1 MDLNQYLL
9 CDVFDA
15 YLYDSNDNL
24 ILVQENLTG
33 SDVVGK
39 ADSLDVKNGR
49 GGGIFAKLLYNK
61 QVDIT
66 LKTNT
71 FNFSTLA
78 LLCGTSVGTGN
89 STSYSAP
96 QSLTVATKV
105 ITLGDT
111 PKDSTKV
118 EIYDKDNAKI
128 ISTAYAIV
136 DKVVTFTASTY
147 DTTEVRV
154 MPYEYDCSG
163 DSIKEIVVDADK
175 FPSACKLILKGI
187 EKDSNTAE
195 FAELTIICEKAQPST
210 DFSLSTSSEVKPVE
224 TEIKLSVQTRV
235 GSKRLLTI
243 QEKAIV

>member
-1 MDLNQYLL
+1 MDLKQNLL

-15 YLYDSNDNL
+15 YLYDSSDKL
-24 ILVQENLTG
+24 ILVQENLIG

-49 GGGIFAKLLYNK
+49 GNGLFATLLFNK
-61 QVDIT
+61 KVDIT

-78 LLCGTSVGTGN
+78 MLCGTSVGTG
-89 STSYSAP
+89 SGTSYSAP
-96 QSLTVATKV
+96 QDLKVATKV
-105 ITLGDT
+105 ITLGEA

-118 EIYDKDNAKI
+118 EIYDANNTLI

-136 DKVVTFTASTY
+136 DKVITFTASTY
-147 DTTEVRV
+147 DDTYVRV
-154 MPYEYDCSG
+154 MPYEYACTG
-163 DSIKEIVVDADK
+163 DTVKEIVVSADK
-175 FPSACKLILKGI
+175 FPSACKLVLKGI
-187 EKDSNTAE
+187 EKDENSAE

-224 TEIKLSVQTRV
+224 TEIKLSIQTAS
-235 GSKRLLTI
+235 GSKKLMTI
-243 QEKAIV
+243 QEKKVV

>member
-15 YLYDSNDNL
+15 YLYDSSDNL

-33 SDVVGK
+33 SDVTGSS
-39 ADSLDVKNGR
+39 DSQEVRNGR
-49 GGGIFAKLLYNK
+49 GNGLFATLLYNK
-61 QVDIT
+61 KVDVV

-78 LLCGTSVGTGN
+78 LLCGTSVGTGLG
-89 STSYSAP
+89 TSYTAP
-96 QSLTVATKV
+96 QTLAVATK
-105 ITLGDT
+105 IMTLGET
-111 PKDSTKV
+111 PKDSTKI
-118 EIYDKDNAKI
+118 EIYDNANAKI

-136 DKVVTFTASTY
+136 DKVVTFTDPTY

-163 DSIKEIVVDADK
+163 DSIKEIVIESDK
-175 FPSACKLILKGI
+175 FPSACKLVLKGI
-187 EKDSNTAE
+187 EKDANTDE
-195 FAELTIICEKAQPST
+195 YAELTIICEKAQPST

-224 TEIKLSVQTRV
+224 TEVKLSIQTRV
-235 GSKRLLTI
+235 GSKKLMTI